1 MNVPGSPFP
10 VPRWPRFGRGFGWEG
25 PRRRLTRMD
34 RKRGTGNG
42 ERGTLAAILVTALLA
57 CSTGGSGEQVRITV
71 PPGANFHQ
79 VTDSLM
85 AHDLVRSRFWFT
97 LLARLRR
104 TDRAAQAGVYDL
116 PRGASAWALLSAIE
130 HGQVAMVRFTAPEG
144 LTLAEL
150 ADLAQARLNI
160 PRDSLI
166 TAASERARVNRVAP
180 DAPSLEGY
188 LLPETYSL
196 PVPVSGN
203 TLVEAM
209 VEEFQRRWNPAW
221 NARLDTL
228 KLTRTQILAL
238 ASIVEGE
245 ARHDDERS
253 TIAAVYSNRLR
264 IGMALQ
270 ADPTVQ
276 YAIQLATGE
285 RKSRLYFKDYEFP
298 SPYNTYLNPGLPPGP
313 VNSPGIKSIEAALYP
328 ADVPW
333 LYFVA
338 GPDGHHVFSR
348 TLLEHNRAIQGV
360 RQRARGSG
368 K

>member
-1 MNVPGSPFP
+1 LV
-10 VPRWPRFGRGFGWEG
+10 
-25 PRRRLTRMD
+25 
-34 RKRGTGNG
+34 
-42 ERGTLAAILVTALLA
+42 AATLA
-57 CSTGGSGEQVRITV
+57 CSAEGTGESVRITV
-71 PPGANFHQ
+71 PAGATFRQ
-79 VTDSLM
+79 VTDTLV
-85 AHDLVRSRFWFT
+85 AHDLVGSRFWFT
-97 LLARLRR
+97 LLARIRR
-104 TDRAAQAGVYDL
+104 TDRSAKAGIYDL
-116 PRGASAWALLSAIE
+116 PHGASAWDLLTAIE
-130 HGQVAMVRFTAPEG
+130 KGRVAMVRFTAPEG
-144 LTLAEL
+144 LTLEDL
-150 ADLAQARLNI
+150 ADLAQERLGI
-160 PRDSLI
+160 PPDSVI
-166 TAASERARVNRVAP
+166 KAAKDRARVNQLAV

-196 PVPVSGN
+196 PIPVTGSA
-203 TLVEAM
+203 LVQAM

-221 NARLDTL
+221 DRRLDSL

-245 ARHDDERS
+245 ARHDDERA

-264 IGMALQ
+264 LGMALQ

-285 RKSRLYFKDYEFP
+285 RKKRLYFKDYEFP

-338 GPDGHHVFSR
+338 GPDGHHIFSR
-348 TLLEHNRAIQGV
+348 TLVEHNRAIEEV
-360 RQRARGSG
+360 RQKGRTSR
-368 K
+368 

>member
-1 MNVPGSPFP
+1 V
-10 VPRWPRFGRGFGWEG
+10 
-25 PRRRLTRMD
+25 D
-34 RKRGTGNG
+34 
-42 ERGTLAAILVTALLA
+42 
-57 CSTGGSGEQVRITV
+57 
-71 PPGANFHQ
+71 
-79 VTDSLM
+79 
-85 AHDLVRSRFWFT
+85 
-97 LLARLRR
+97 
-104 TDRAAQAGVYDL
+104 
-116 PRGASAWALLSAIE
+116 
-130 HGQVAMVRFTAPEG
+130 
-144 LTLAEL
+144 
-150 ADLAQARLNI
+150 
-160 PRDSLI
+160 
-166 TAASERARVNRVAP
+166 RVAP

-196 PVPVSGN
+196 PVPVSGGS
-203 TLVEAM
+203 LVDAM
-209 VEEFQRRWNPAW
+209 VGEFQRRWSPAW

-253 TIAAVYSNRLR
+253 TIAAVYRNRLR

-328 ADVPW
+328 AEVPW

-348 TLLEHNRAIQGV
+348 TLIEHNRAIQGV
-360 RQRARGSG
+360 RQRGRGSAR
-368 K
+368 